1 MGTDGKLAM
10 NVLAVLAAVVFL
22 GLSALH
28 VYWAVG
34 GRRGTD
40 AVIPTVEGRRT
51 LKPSSPA
58 TIGIAVALALA
69 AAITLGSTGALNS
82 VVPAWLIR
90 SGLVVLS
97 LVFGLRAVGDFRLI
111 GFTKRVKDTLFARLD
126 TKLFSPL
133 CVGLAAACAALAWT
147 VDT

>member
-1 MGTDGKLAM
+1 MGTHGKLAM
-10 NVLAVLAAVVFL
+10 DVLAVLTAVVFL

-51 LKPSSPA
+51 LKPSSLA

-69 AAITLGSTGALNS
+69 AAITIGSTGVLNS
-82 VVPAWLIR
+82 VVPAFLIR
-90 SGLVVLS
+90 SGLVVVS
-97 LVFGLRAVGDFRLI
+97 LL
-111 GFTKRVKDTLFARLD
+111 
-126 TKLFSPL
+126 
-133 CVGLAAACAALAWT
+133 
-147 VDT
+147 